1 MIARNW
7 RDLPGRRLVTR
18 LRRFFELGAAGM
30 WQSPGGVH
38 VWIEPDNMVVDS
50 CIGRAE
56 QSVTALSLKKYVQV
70 TRRKK
75 EKGGRHHHKLA
86 VKR

>member
-1 MIARNW
+1 M
-7 RDLPGRRLVTR
+7 TR

-38 VWIEPDNMVVDS
+38 VWIEPDNMDVDS

-56 QSVTALSLKKYVQV
+56 LSVRALSLKKYVQV
-70 TRRKK
+70 TRRKRRK
-75 EKGGRHHHKLA
+75 KVDVTTTSWQSSGRLA
-86 VKR
+86 T